1 MQPQDPLP
9 RHRRLKGPKAGAVAG
24 VVFSV
29 LLITSLV
36 LALFASPLS
45 LLNNEARFAANS
57 NLLLIA
63 LNLVPFAGVAFLWF
77 IGAVRDHLGDRE
89 DQFFASVFFGS
100 GLLFL
105 AMLFVSS
112 AVSGSLIFLYNLAA
126 TPTIATTYY
135 NLGQFLSQEVLS
147 TYGIKM
153 AGVFMIST
161 CTLFLRTQVIP
172 KWMVWLGY
180 GFAAL
185 MLLRIGHINRLGWVV
200 LLFPLWVLLISIYIL
215 IDHYRKAS

>member
-9 RHRRLKGPKAGAVAG
+9 RRRRLKGPKAGAIAG
-24 VVFSV
+24 IVFSV

-36 LALFASPLS
+36 LALFASPLN
-45 LLNNEARFAANS
+45 LLNSEARFAANS

-112 AVSGSLIFLYNLAA
+112 AVTGSLIFLYNLAA

-135 NLGQFLSQEVLS
+135 NLGQTLSQELLN

-161 CTLFLRTQVIP
+161 NTLFFRTQVIP
-172 KWMVWLGY
+172 N
-180 GFAAL
+180 GFAAV

-200 LLFPLWVLLISIYIL
+200 LLFPLWVLLISVHIL
-215 IDHYRKAS
+215 IDHYRKSP